1 MSELTFKAK
10 CTLGKI
16 EFYAQEYVSNKLQQV
31 DGQDVYVNIKKYRPK
46 RSIKQNNWYYGVAI
60 PMIQHFLMDTQ
71 GEKYTKDEVNQ
82 YHLNTVIKPSL
93 ETKAIF
99 GKVCVIYDI
108 KRTSDMTTIEF
119 MEFKDDIQI
128 YWANYDLII
137 PDPDQTEFT

>member
-1 MSELTFKAK
+1 
-10 CTLGKI
+10 
-16 EFYAQEYVSNKLQQV
+16 
-31 DGQDVYVNIKKYRPK
+31 
-46 RSIKQNNWYYGVAI
+46 
-60 PMIQHFLMDTQ
+60 MDTQ